1 MNFTWNPRKAASNR
15 KKHGVSFEEAVTVFG
30 DPLALAIEDAVE
42 RRSGSS
48 ARVAPR
54 PMRGDDMKKV
64 RKPREPSKASLR
76 GIPEVDFGAAKV
88 RRNPYAARVASEGI
102 VHVRPGRPRKGTE
115 TGPTEPR
122 SIRFP
127 APVWKL
133 LEERAKAQGL
143 SLHSALRGAIIDW
156 VRHAS

>member
-1 MNFTWNPRKAASNR
+1 
-15 KKHGVSFEEAVTVFG
+15 
-30 DPLALAIEDAVE
+30 
-42 RRSGSS
+42 
-48 ARVAPR
+48 
-54 PMRGDDMKKV
+54 MKKV

-76 GIPEVDFGAAKV
+76 EIPEVDFAKAKV
-88 RRNPYAARVASEGI
+88 RRNPYAARVAAEGI
-102 VHVRPGRPRKGTE
+102 VHVGRGRPRKGTE

-127 APVWKL
+127 APMWKL

-143 SLHSALRGAIIDW
+143 TLHSALRAAIIEW